1 MIGTTLANYTAQ
13 GGSYKIMNNPKRFS
27 DRGFSLVELLIV
39 VLIIGIIA
47 QMAIPHLMQSRLAAN
62 ESSAITTVR
71 GVLNAETLY
80 VTTTGGG
87 RYGTMATLVS
97 GMLVDTVVGSS
108 TKDGYTFSISLGPAS
123 TSFAID
129 ARPTGYLTSGIRSFY
144 ADETAVIRYTTANS
158 AATAGSTPL
167 GE

>member
-1 MIGTTLANYTAQ
+1 
-13 GGSYKIMNNPKRFS
+13 MNNPKRFS

-47 QMAIPHLMQSRLAAN
+47 QMAIPHLMQSKLAAN
-62 ESSAITTVR
+62 EASAITTVR
-71 GVLNAETLY
+71 SVLNAETLY
-80 VTTTGGG
+80 VTTAGSGK
-87 RYGTMATLVS
+87 YGSMATLVS

-108 TKDGYTFSISLGPAS
+108 TKDGYVFSIVLGPAA
-123 TSFAID
+123 TSFSID
-129 ARPTGYLTSGIRSFY
+129 ARPTGFDTSGIRSFY

-158 AATAGSTPL
+158 AATASDTPL